1 MTCTPQSRART
12 APTGLTSEEVASRLA
27 RDGPNLLP
35 EPKRPGVLR
44 VLAAQLT
51 HLLALLLWV
60 AAGLALLAGMPELAV
75 AIVVIILLNGLFAFW
90 QEHRADRSTQK
101 LRALLPSATLVMRDG
116 QPVMVDA
123 TDLVVDDLV
132 VLEAGDRVGAD
143 LDVVSA
149 RGITL
154 DESLVTGES
163 GAAPATRT
171 CSTARTRT
179 FVARV
184 PPRSTSSRP
193 PRARP
198 ARWVRSSPSWT
209 GSWTAS
215 RCGCPWSRVRSST
228 LPCSWPARSPSTR

>member
-1 MTCTPQSRART
+1 M
-12 APTGLTSEEVASRLA
+12 
-27 RDGPNLLP
+27 
-35 EPKRPGVLR
+35 
-44 VLAAQLT
+44 LAAQLT

-101 LRALLPSATLVMRDG
+101 LRALLPSATRVMRDG

-123 TDLVVDDLV
+123 ADLVVDDLV

-163 GAAPATRT
+163 GA
-171 CSTARTRT
+171 
-179 FVARV
+179 VARQDG
-184 PPRSTSSRP
+184 
-193 PRARP
+193 
-198 ARWVRSSPSWT
+198 T
-209 GSWTAS
+209 GSWPGPSSCRARQPAS
-215 RCGCPWSRVRSST
+215 SSRSG
-228 LPCSWPARSPSTR
+228 PAPPWPASPSSPRPRTGRRAR